1 MQVTEAMRLVRNC
14 VDMALLWGGRA
25 EKEWG
30 REGEKE
36 CDYHT

>member
-1 MQVTEAMRLVRNC
+1 MQVTEAVRLVRNC

-25 EKEWG
+25 VKE
-30 REGEKE
+30 REGERERE